1 MGDFNINLLNYE
13 AHSETNDFINL
24 MVSYYLLPYILHPTR
39 VTDHS
44 ATIIDNIFSTNCEYD
59 TVRRNLLSQISD
71 HFPQFLIIKNA
82 SVDYRNCSLFQRDY
96 SKFSDQSF
104 LKDFKKLS
112 WDDRNNLDINNKFEK
127 FYEKV
132 HHTVIEHALLRKVTP
147 KQLKLRSKPWINT
160 HIQKL
165 IRQRDRPLRKLRN
178 SHSRDTEELYKKF
191 RNKVASEN
199 RTSKIE
205 YFDNYFSTNK
215 ANMKNLW
222 TGIKTCINTKS
233 KSSLQNI
240 SQLVVNGKIHQD
252 PQQMANVFNDF
263 FVNVSNQV
271 CSEIPRTKKSPLDY
285 LKNRNTN
292 SFFVRPITHYEIE
305 DIILSLKNGK
315 STGPFS
321 IPVKLLKLLNP
332 YISKPL
338 AQTFNEY
345 ITLGIFPNKL
355 KHAKV
360 IPIHKKGS
368 PTDPSNYRPIS
379 LLSIFSKIFEKLM
392 Y

>member
-1 MGDFNINLLNYE
+1 ME
-13 AHSETNDFINL
+13 
-24 MVSYYLLPYILHPTR
+24 
-39 VTDHS
+39 
-44 ATIIDNIFSTNCEYD
+44 
-59 TVRRNLLSQISD
+59 
-71 HFPQFLIIKNA
+71 
-82 SVDYRNCSLFQRDY
+82 
-96 SKFSDQSF
+96 
-104 LKDFKKLS
+104 
-112 WDDRNNLDINNKFEK
+112 
-127 FYEKV
+127 
-132 HHTVIEHALLRKVTP
+132 
-147 KQLKLRSKPWINT
+147 NT

-165 IRQRDRPLRKLRN
+165 IKQRDRLLRKLRK
-178 SHSRDTEELYKKF
+178 SHSLDTEELYKKF
-191 RNKVASEN
+191 RNRAVSEN
-199 RTSKIE
+199 RKSKIE

-215 ANMKNLW
+215 ADMKNLW
-222 TGIKTCINTKS
+222 TGIKTTDTKS

-271 CSEIPRTKKSPLDY
+271 CSEIPSTKRSPLDY

-292 SFFVRPITHYEIE
+292 SFFVRSITHNEIE

-332 YISKPL
+332 YIYKPL
-338 AQTFNEY
+338 AQIFNES

-360 IPIHKKGS
+360 IPIHMKGS

-379 LLSIFSKIFEKLM
+379 FLSVFSNIFEKIDVLKIIWFS
-392 Y
+392 